1 MSIAPLH
8 PGPAGARSEA
18 KMARLALFAVVVGV
32 AAALLAYGISPGVRH
47 AVGHAAHSVKHTV
60 STIFDHDEPRHRGSL
75 AKHPEHHHPLRAPA
89 RTRP

>member
-8 PGPAGARSEA
+8 PAPAGARSEA
-18 KMARLALFAVVVGV
+18 RVARLALFAVVIGI

-60 STIFDHDEPRHRGSL
+60 TTIFDHDEPRHRGPL
-75 AKHPEHHHPLRAPA
+75 AKHPKRRHRLPA
-89 RTRP
+89 HAGSRP